1 MSKAAPKRTPR
12 AGTTPGQLLPG
23 LADLMTQGADLDRL
37 LRELVD
43 RVAAA
48 VSADRGTLYLLD
60 AAREELVSRAA
71 HLPELREIRLG
82 LAQGVAGH
90 VARTGEVV
98 NVPLSRGDRRFFPE
112 VDRQTG
118 YRTESLLACPVR
130 DRRGQVVGVLE
141 VLNKRGGTFDAGDE
155 RALKKLAA
163 EAAEALEATSL
174 SGELRRFE
182 SGAESPPP
190 VAFRFNCLV
199 GESAPMQ
206 RVYRLTQKAAATDAT
221 VLLRGESGT
230 GKELVAR
237 AIHVNSKRRDGPFLK
252 VDCAALPAGLLE
264 NELFGHERG
273 AFTGADRRAAG
284 KFESAAGGTVFVD
297 EIGELPL
304 EAQGKLLGVLQDRQL
319 QRLGGAEAVPVDAR
333 VVAATHRDL
342 EAMVAAGTFRA
353 DLYYRIRV
361 VEIAVPP
368 LRERGPADLARL
380 VRYFVDVFARR
391 HGKEIHGI
399 SEAALA
405 RLTAH
410 PWPGNVRELEN
421 CLEAAVALAESDRL
435 EESAL
440 PLPGSTVAAPI
451 AGGVR
456 PLAEVEREAIAQA
469 LRTLQGNRTLAARAL
484 GIGRSTLQRKIR
496 EYGL

>member
-1 MSKAAPKRTPR
+1 MAKAARKTAPERPEAK
-12 AGTTPGQLLPG
+12 LLPG
-23 LADLMTQGADLDRL
+23 LAGLLAQGADLDRL

-60 AAREELVSRAA
+60 AAHGELVSRAA
-71 HLPELREIRLG
+71 HLPELREIRLS
-82 LAQGVAGH
+82 LAQGIAGH
-90 VARTGEVV
+90 VARTGETVS
-98 NVPLSRGDRRFFPE
+98 VPRSRGDRRFFAE
-112 VDRQTG
+112 VDRRTG

-130 DRRGQVVGVLE
+130 DRGGRLLGVLE
-141 VLNKRGGTFDAGDE
+141 VLNKKGGAFDAADE
-155 RALKKLAA
+155 RALLALAA
-163 EAAEALEATSL
+163 EAAEALTATSL

-182 SGAESPPP
+182 SGAEAPPP

-199 GESAPMQ
+199 GESRPMQ

-221 VLLRGESGT
+221 VLVRGESGT

-237 AIHVNSKRRDGPFLK
+237 AIHVNGKRSGGPFLK
-252 VDCAALPAGLLE
+252 VDCAALPAGLIE

-284 KFESAAGGTVFVD
+284 KFEGAAGGTVFVD

-304 EAQGKLLGVLQDRQL
+304 AAQGKLLGLLQDRSL
-319 QRLGGAEAVPVDAR
+319 QRLGGTEAVPIDVR

-342 EAMVAAGTFRA
+342 EAMVAVGTFRA

-361 VEIAVPP
+361 VEIVLPP
-368 LRERGPADLARL
+368 LRERGEGDLARL
-380 VRYFVDVFARR
+380 VRHFVDVFARR
-391 HGKEIHGI
+391 HGKDIRGI

-405 RLTAH
+405 RLTSH

-421 CLEAAVALAESDRL
+421 CLEAAVALAEGDRL

-440 PLPGSTVAAPI
+440 PLPGAAP
-451 AGGVR
+451 AGPGGVR
-456 PLAEVEREAIAQA
+456 PLAQVERDAIAAA
-469 LRTLQGNRTLAARAL
+469 LRALSGNRSLAARAL
-484 GIGRSTLQRKIR
+484 GIGRTTLQRKIR
-496 EYGL
+496 QYRL